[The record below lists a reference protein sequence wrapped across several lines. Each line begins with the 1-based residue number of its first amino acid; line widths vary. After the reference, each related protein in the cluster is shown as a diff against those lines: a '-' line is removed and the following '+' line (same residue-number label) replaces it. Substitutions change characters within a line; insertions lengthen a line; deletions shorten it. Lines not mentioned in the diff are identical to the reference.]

1 MRLGVPPMR
10 LGVQGTPPN
19 PPPKSDKA
27 SILHSLNKGCFAKY
41 LESTQTWGLSMS
53 QNFLENFLQRMRV
66 SVLVTKKKTKHSSM
80 NSHPL
85 VRNSNFHP
93 IPLLL
98 FLHRLRRDQ
107 LRLLLLHILRVS
119 GLLPAL
125 IPKHRRLRCTQPS
138 VNSRPCWFLHVYWAG
153 QCWQTSQRLL
163 WIAGVTVR

>member
-1 MRLGVPPMR
+1 MR

-19 PPPKSDKA
+19 PPPQKRGFWGGGKGF
-27 SILHSLNKGCFAKY
+27 HS
-41 LESTQTWGLSMS
+41 S
-53 QNFLENFLQRMRV
+53 QFEQGMLRKIFRKHPNLRSFD
-66 SVLVTKKKTKHSSM
+66 VTKFFGNLLTKNACERIGYKKITKHSSM

-85 VRNSNFHP
+85 VWNSNFHP

-98 FLHRLRRDQ
+98 FPRHLRRDQ

-119 GLLPAL
+119 GLSPAL

-138 VNSRPCWFLHVYWAG
+138 VNSRPCWFLYVYWAG
-153 QCWQTSQRLL
+153 QCWRASQRLL